1 MNQEDTIMEKD
12 EVCHVCGGD
21 GYVLDYSTTCGD
33 PDCCGYPLKLK
44 CRNCDNDW
52 VDVDND

>member
-1 MNQEDTIMEKD
+1 MGKD

-52 VDVDND
+52 VDVDNN